1 MYSKEMTQQ
10 AIITILRELEGRQLS
25 AATVSDYRFHYQE
38 LSTYIVNSDIADIN
52 EQTFLD
58 FLAIRFEIN
67 VPDFY
72 TKNLSHSGN
81 RRLRPIAMLNRYL
94 ALGQIDPTNRMGK
107 APFTCPEG
115 FTESY
120 EGFLLYLEQKELKP
134 PTIRTNRRISQCLI
148 RYVYN
153 EGVESVDLLSPKHI
167 LSFFSG
173 FEGKSV
179 KYNGTVLYVLKNYL
193 LYIYNAGFSDTVLSE
208 CLPKLRVPRNGSI
221 PHAWSKEE
229 LRAILDAIDR
239 EDPAGKRNYAI
250 LLLVM
255 QTGLRAADIRRLKLE
270 DIDWQAHKMRLVT
283 GKTDCEIELP
293 ILEDTGWAIIDYLRN
308 GRPKTD
314 CHCVFVRHTA
324 PYTPIGSTA
333 TLDSALSRY
342 IMKAGITINKHEH
355 HGMHT
360 LRSSLAKNMLDAGA
374 PLPIISQTLAH
385 QNVNTTAIY
394 LKIDID
400 GLRQCALD
408 TDGGGEVR

>member
-1 MYSKEMTQQ
+1 MYSKEMIQQ
-10 AIITILRELEGRQLS
+10 AIITILRELEERQLS
-25 AATVSDYRFHYQE
+25 VDTIGDYRFHYQE
-38 LSTYIVNSDIADIN
+38 LSAYIVNSDKVDIN
-52 EQTFLD
+52 EQTLLD

-72 TKNLSHSGN
+72 TKSLNHSDN

-94 ALGQIDPTNRMGK
+94 ASGQIDSTSRTGK
-107 APFTCPEG
+107 APFICPEG

-120 EGFLLYLEQKELKP
+120 EGFLLYLEQKKLKP
-134 PTIRTNRRISQCLI
+134 PTIHTNRRISQCLI

-153 EGVESVDLLSPKHI
+153 EGIESVDLLSQKHI

-193 LYIYNAGFSDTVLSE
+193 LYIYNAGFSDAVLSE

-229 LRAILDAIDR
+229 LRAILGVIDR

-255 QTGLRAADIRRLKLE
+255 QTGLRAADIRRLKLD
-270 DIDWQAHKMRLVT
+270 DIDWQAHKVRLVT
-283 GKTDCEIELP
+283 GKTGCEIELP

-314 CHCVFVRHTA
+314 CHCVFVRHMA
-324 PYTPIGSTA
+324 PYSPIGSTA
-333 TLDSALSRY
+333 TLDSALGRY
-342 IMKAGITINKHEH
+342 IMKAGIAINKHEH

-394 LKIDID
+394 LKIDVE

-408 TDGGGEVR
+408 TDERGEER